1 MFNNYNYFFL
11 PMAKIIAPIMP
22 IIKITMN
29 IPKSIPVLKI
39 PPTTVQELK
48 RSGVKSAVK
57 NLIALVIFI

>member
-1 MFNNYNYFFL
+1 
-11 PMAKIIAPIMP
+11 MAKIIAPIIP